1 MEPLKTHTG
10 KAAVLN
16 RINVDTDQII
26 PKQFLKRI
34 ERTGYGRFAFFDWR
48 YLADGAPNPEFEL
61 NRPEYE
67 GASI

>member
-26 PKQFLKRI
+26 PK
-34 ERTGYGRFAFFDWR
+34 
-48 YLADGAPNPEFEL
+48 
-61 NRPEYE
+61 
-67 GASI
+67 